1 MQIINKIKK
10 ILKILNFYRKNIKN
24 FEEIVSISKKI
35 ENDSPKPPNLMVDN
49 YWYDNYNF
57 WEPSVLMI
65 LKKLVNPGDNL
76 IDVGANFGGL
86 TVAMSRLSG
95 LNGKVA
101 AFEASPRI
109 INYLQHN
116 LVNQGC
122 NNTHLYNFAVTSVS
136 NENIPIYEGN
146 HLNDTI
152 IAHDYLNSKVI
163 AGYVKTITLD
173 YFCFKNN
180 FFPNIVKFDIEGAEF
195 DALVGFEKTISGKK
209 PILILEQSPE
219 DSRCFKF
226 LKKFKYN
233 CINLSNFNLVNNEDD
248 FNKIKPISNL
258 IFFTEENLFE
268 IFPRNKD
275 FKELLILNDKEIAFE
290 KNSLN
295 KVFKFKRGYYLFN
308 LIFSLTEE
316 INEKEININLK
327 NKINNNLIFQYQGS
341 AKIIA
346 DSYDELIFLIEE
358 EAEYNLN
365 INFLSKENK
374 IYNNVLKSISIKY
387 STDKSETK
395 FRNWP

>member
-1 MQIINKIKK
+1 M
-10 ILKILNFYRKNIKN
+10 
-24 FEEIVSISKKI
+24 
-35 ENDSPKPPNLMVDN
+35 
-49 YWYDNYNF
+49 
-57 WEPSVLMI
+57 
-65 LKKLVNPGDNL
+65 
-76 IDVGANFGGL
+76 
-86 TVAMSRLSG
+86 
-95 LNGKVA
+95 
-101 AFEASPRI
+101 
-109 INYLQHN
+109 
-116 LVNQGC
+116 
-122 NNTHLYNFAVTSVS
+122 
-136 NENIPIYEGN
+136 
-146 HLNDTI
+146 
-152 IAHDYLNSKVI
+152 
-163 AGYVKTITLD
+163 
-173 YFCFKNN
+173 
-180 FFPNIVKFDIEGAEF
+180 
-195 DALVGFEKTISGKK
+195 
-209 PILILEQSPE
+209 
-219 DSRCFKF
+219 
-226 LKKFKYN
+226 
-233 CINLSNFNLVNNEDD
+233 
-248 FNKIKPISNL
+248 
-258 IFFTEENLFE
+258 FE
-268 IFPRNKD
+268 IFPRNED